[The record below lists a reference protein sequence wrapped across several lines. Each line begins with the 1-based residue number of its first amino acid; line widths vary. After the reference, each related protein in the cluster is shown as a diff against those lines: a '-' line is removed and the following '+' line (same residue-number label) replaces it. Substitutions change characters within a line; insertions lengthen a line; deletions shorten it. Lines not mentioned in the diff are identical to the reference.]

1 MTLLNRTKER
11 NGEGQNRTGDTTI
24 FSRVLYQLSYLAGGA
39 KASVRDVIRSIVAV
53 GAAVLV
59 AASIS
64 GTTEQP
70 PAPIETAVPAPHFG
84 VVRSG
89 PFSPASVRRHTRPLG
104 PGAPPWAR
112 RLYRRSI
119 RVLVALTDPLSGRDD
134 RRRARRLGLRLA
146 AGRGRRG
153 ASRSRRPG
161 LEPEARTGGGVP
173 RRTRPGGGAR
183 FYPDGGVAF
192 PDDPQAGDPTGW
204 VGRAQRATGLDPMDP
219 GPWRDRQDYGENV
232 TGDLLGNAIASG
244 APAAEI
250 EQRFLAPRGLVRESG
265 RDELDSVRGLGGPRS
280 SLSRGCGPPS
290 ARTLLELTRESTPYG
305 IPPIEGWTPGEV
317 WTAPTAW
324 SAWALVRLGEIRA
337 ADRLLAELHRAE
349 TPDGNSARA
358 GQRRG
363 RRSRPRPRRWP
374 GPTPSRSSPCAPATA
389 EARRSPPTSRPRR
402 PAAASRPRRSRDRC
416 PTGCGGSSSES
427 R

>member
-1 MTLLNRTKER
+1 
-11 NGEGQNRTGDTTI
+11 
-24 FSRVLYQLSYLAGGA
+24 
-39 KASVRDVIRSIVAV
+39 VAV

-64 GTTEQP
+64 GTAEQP
-70 PAPIETAVPAPHFG
+70 PAPIETAIPAPHFG

-119 RVLVALTDPLSGRDD
+119 RVLVALTDPLSGAMIAGERDGWD
-134 RRRARRLGLRLA
+134 YVWPRDAA
-146 AGRGRRG
+146 AGAIALKQAGLG
-153 ASRSRRPG
+153 AEAWTVAAYLAG
-161 LEPEARTGGGVP
+161 LHLEAA
-173 RRTRPGGGAR
+173 AR
-183 FYPDGGVAF
+183 FYPDEEPVPGR
-192 PDDPQAGDPTGW
+192 PEAGDPTGW

-250 EQRFLAPRGLVRESG
+250 EQRFLGPRGLVRDQGET
-265 RDELDSVRGLGGPRS
+265 ELDSSAAWASTVFPQPGLRAAVR
-280 SLSRGCGPPS
+280 
-290 ARTLLELTRESTPYG
+290 RTLLELTRESTPFG

-337 ADRLLAELHRAE
+337 ADRLLEELHRAE
-349 TPDGNSARA
+349 TPEGTLPERVSAVDGD
-358 GQRRG
+358 
-363 RRSRPRPRRWP
+363 
-374 GPTPSRSSPCAPATA
+374 
-389 EARRSPPTSRPRR
+389 PTSTTPLAWSHAFAILALRARY
-402 PAAASRPRRSRDRC
+402 
-416 PTGCGGSSSES
+416 G
-427 R
+427 